1 MKKVTIIGGSG
12 FIGTRLC
19 KRISRRNDL
28 EFSIVD
34 IEKSVSYPNATAHAD
49 VRDLNALRAV
59 ITNDTTIINL
69 AAAHKDNE
77 RPFSRYQE
85 VNVEGAKNICTVANE
100 RGVKSIIFTS
110 TVAVYGFAPIGTD
123 ESGTINPFNEY
134 GRTKSEAENV
144 FRDWQQQS
152 PTDRSLVIVRP
163 TVVFGEQNRGNVY
176 NLLSQ
181 IAGGRF
187 AMIGNGTN
195 VKSMAYVENVAA
207 FLEHSINFG
216 PGIHL
221 FNYVDKPDFEMNQLV
236 SIVKKSMGRDPRIRL
251 RIPYWLG
258 LTAGKL
264 LDVLAAITGKQFPL
278 SKVRVQKFCA
288 NTMFNSKAH
297 SLSFTAPVSLTDALE
312 NTIRYEFREH
322 HEMAQRFYTE

>member
-34 IEKSVSYPNATAHAD
+34 VEKSVSFPNATSHAD
-49 VRDLNALRAV
+49 VRDLNELRSV
-59 ITNDTTIINL
+59 ITDNATIINL

-77 RPFSRYQE
+77 RPVSRYQE

-100 RGVKSIIFTS
+100 RGVNSIIFTS

-123 ESGTINPFNEY
+123 ESGETNPFNEY
-134 GRTKSEAENV
+134 GRTKSEAETV
-144 FRDWQQQS
+144 FREWQSQN
-152 PTDRSLVIVRP
+152 PKNRSLVIVRP

-176 NLLSQ
+176 NLLYQ

-187 AMIGNGTN
+187 AMIGKGTN

-207 FLEHSINFG
+207 FLEHSLTFG

-236 SIVKKSMGRDPRIRL
+236 SIVKKAMGRDPTIRL

-258 LTAGKL
+258 LTAGYM

-288 NTMFNSKAH
+288 DTMFNSKAH
-297 SLSFTAPVSLTDALE
+297 STSFVAPVRLTDALE
-312 NTIRYEFREH
+312 STIRYEFREH
-322 HEMAQRFYTE
+322 HETAQRFYTE